1 MHKPAFA
8 VSLATAYLVVYL
20 LLIELNANSDIIYSM
35 FFFSPV
41 VVGYMLYA
49 ILKHGR
55 YSGNELKEDEEWGY
69 QDKNKDSLGIF

>member
-1 MHKPAFA
+1 MRRPTFSVSFA
-8 VSLATAYLVVYL
+8 TTYLVVYL
-20 LLIELNANSDIIYSM
+20 LLFKLNASHDLIFGM

-41 VVGYMLYA
+41 VVGWMLYT

-55 YSGNELKEDEEWGY
+55 YEGPELNANEEWGY